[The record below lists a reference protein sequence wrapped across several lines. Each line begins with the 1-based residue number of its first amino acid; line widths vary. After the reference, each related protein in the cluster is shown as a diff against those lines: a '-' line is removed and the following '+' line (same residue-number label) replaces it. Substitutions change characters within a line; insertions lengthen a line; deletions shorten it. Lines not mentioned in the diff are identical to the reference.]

1 MRKASLISGIVAV
14 SFTFLGA
21 LLKMISFPGGSFL
34 MMIGAFLFLFIF
46 SPLLLIYQLRQAS
59 PAIKKLAD
67 VAGIVVAFTLGS
79 GLLMA
84 TMRWPGWM
92 FTAAFGVIVAVL
104 FLVLF
109 FLSAGKMPGFKP
121 FGIFSYLVIIFYTL
135 LLFGAQNGFVTG
147 EESKEKMARFNDR
160 MITLNS
166 MVAPTENAVQETL
179 GDSALYESAVTL
191 HANTSTM
198 IGFVEQV
205 KAELIAHD
213 NGTMPGQD
221 RAIAHPL
228 GYDVTTHYL
237 VGIDPHHPTGKGVEL
252 FRELKKFREN
262 NLNADISFPESF
274 DTSAEQWA
282 TDKFYHVP
290 LADVLTQL
298 TDTEIAL
305 LKAEQEAIRKRSFVK
320 P

>member
-59 PAIKKLAD
+59 PPIKKLAD
-67 VAGIVVAFTLGS
+67 VTGIVVAFTLGS

-84 TMRWPGWM
+84 TMRWPGWIL
-92 FTAAFGVIVAVL
+92 TAAFGVIIAVL

-109 FLSAGKMPGFKP
+109 FLSAGKMAGFKP
-121 FGIFSYLVIIFYTL
+121 FGIFSYIAIIFYAL
-135 LLFGAQNGFVTG
+135 LLFGAQKGFVTG
-147 EESKEKMARFNDR
+147 EEMKQKMATFNEH

-166 MVAPTENAVQETL
+166 MVPETENAVQATL
-179 GDSALYESAVTL
+179 SDSAQYESAVTL

-198 IGFVEQV
+198 IGFIEQV

-228 GYDVTTHYL
+228 GYDVSTHYL

-252 FRELKKFREN
+252 YRELKEYREN

-274 DTSAEQWA
+274 DTSAEEW
-282 TDKFYHVP
+282 TKEKFYHVP
-290 LADVLTQL
+290 LVEALTKL

-305 LKAEQEAIRKRSFVK
+305 LTAEQQAIRKRSFVK